1 MKEKRIHFI
10 LSKLKIIHQK
20 LSLIKWN
27 GKLDT
32 DENIYKIHLSKS
44 AYKLITKRQTHTQ

>member
-10 LSKLKIIHQK
+10 LSKLKTIHQK

-27 GKLDT
+27 GELDT
-32 DENIYKIHLSKS
+32 DENIYNRYTCQR
-44 AYKLITKRQTHTQ
+44 ALIN